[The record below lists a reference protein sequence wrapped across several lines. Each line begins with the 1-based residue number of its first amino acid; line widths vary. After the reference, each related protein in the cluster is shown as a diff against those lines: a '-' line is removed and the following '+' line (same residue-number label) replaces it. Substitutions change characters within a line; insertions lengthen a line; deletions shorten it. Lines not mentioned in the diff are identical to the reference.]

1 MPMPVHPGRII
12 KREIEA
18 LGISGHK
25 LALDLGIPPDRI
37 SKILNHKRGISAD
50 TALRF
55 GRYFGNGPEFWMN
68 LQTTYDLDMAENR
81 RGKEI
86 RRRVHAAA

>member
-18 LGISGHK
+18 RKISGHK

-50 TALRF
+50 TALRLS
-55 GRYFGNGPEFWMN
+55 RYFGNGPDFWMN
-68 LQTTYDLDMAENR
+68 LQTTYELDLAENH

-86 RRRVHAAA
+86 KHRVHAAA